1 MCLNIWPVNHKY
13 QLNTGSSVIVTLI
26 FHLSIFGR
34 ELLSVSGALVIT
46 WTPWASLV
54 IIRSIIRDESFL
66 EKTNGIYNFSYFFTY
81 INSTVNPLC
90 YALASRTFASS
101 FYKIICCKCR
111 HFKQR
116 SISLNSLREL

>member
-1 MCLNIWPVNHKY
+1 MSELNIRNPIQVRPKFHTY
-13 QLNTGSSVIVTLI
+13 ILFFVIEGSFISFVA
-26 FHLSIFGR
+26 
-34 ELLSVSGALVIT
+34 GALVIT

-101 FYKIICCKCR
+101 FYKIIFCKCR
-111 HFKQR
+111 HFKKR